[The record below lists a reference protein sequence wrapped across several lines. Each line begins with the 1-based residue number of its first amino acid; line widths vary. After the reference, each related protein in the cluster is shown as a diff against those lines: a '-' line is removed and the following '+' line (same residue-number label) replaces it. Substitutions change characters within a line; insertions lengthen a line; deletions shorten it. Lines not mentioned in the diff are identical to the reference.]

1 MNKVEIQDLEEEINK
16 RQKELENLKKLL
28 KAKSVI
34 WIFAHTETES
44 Q

>member
-1 MNKVEIQDLEEEINK
+1 MNNVEIQDLEEEINK

-34 WIFAHTETES
+34 
-44 Q
+44 